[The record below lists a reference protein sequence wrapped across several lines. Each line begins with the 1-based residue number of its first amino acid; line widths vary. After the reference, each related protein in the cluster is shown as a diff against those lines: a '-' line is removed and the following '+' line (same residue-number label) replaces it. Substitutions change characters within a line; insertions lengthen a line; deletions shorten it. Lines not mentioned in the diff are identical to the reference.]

1 MAWILIKEPNLISE
15 FLVQIPH
22 DGWDKISYV
31 LVKYYIL
38 VGNLNKIWS
47 RQVLPVDVTM
57 GIQIPVKIHMLL
69 GLPPLL
75 DYTVHVKRYLFE
87 NAMVSEFEMPLS
99 EIQRFG

>member
-15 FLVQIPH
+15 FLVQISH

-75 DYTVHVKRYLFE
+75 DYTVHVKR
-87 NAMVSEFEMPLS
+87 
-99 EIQRFG
+99 